1 MTDARRPIER
11 PLSPHL
17 QVYRLTITM
26 VMSGAHRITGF
37 FLYFGSILFVWWIL
51 AAASGP
57 NAFAT
62 ISWLLDSWIG
72 RFVLLGYTWTLLHH
86 MFGGIRHFIWDLGLS
101 MGPGERDWLAA
112 ATLIASLSL
121 TVILWVIAYFAMGGL
136 R

>member
-37 FLYFGSILFVWWIL
+37 FLYFGSILFVWWL
-51 AAASGP
+51 VAAASGP

-62 ISWLLDSWIG
+62 ITWLLDSWIG

-86 MFGGIRHFIWDLGLS
+86 MFGGIRHFVWDLGLG
-101 MGPGERDWLAA
+101 MGPGEREWLSA

-121 TVILWVIAYFAMGGL
+121 TVILWALAYFAMGGL